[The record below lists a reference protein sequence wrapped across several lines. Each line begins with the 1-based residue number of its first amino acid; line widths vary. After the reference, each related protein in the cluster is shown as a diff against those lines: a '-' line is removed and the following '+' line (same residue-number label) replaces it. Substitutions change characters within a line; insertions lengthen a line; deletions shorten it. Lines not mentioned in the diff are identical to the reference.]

1 MFKISSDKK
10 ITMVQGDTGVIWI
23 RISNYKLS
31 QGDEV
36 RFAIVNKANPSILIC
51 QHSDKKIVLEK
62 QVTVFQKD
70 GSARITI
77 EPYDT
82 EYLQPGKYLYEIQ
95 VETKD
100 GIIDTVV
107 PLTALT
113 LMDGSIQG
121 EFGETTPTKPEPT
134 PSEIELR
141 FKRLEN
147 EIIPELGNRITNVE
161 NEIDSVN
168 SSLDNITNELGNRIT
183 NVENEID
190 SVNSSLDNIM
200 NELDEGKSIGAI
212 NVTEFGAV
220 GDGITDDTQAIQ
232 NALDA
237 SYEQN
242 KVLKF
247 EAKHYKITGTL
258 YLNDK
263 LCWEGT
269 NRIKN
274 IWSPIDNCE
283 THFDIYF
290 NSTFKEL
297 FKAKSTVSA
306 DWGLIPTLPMVR
318 VSIRNIGFIN
328 KGDNTLEMRDTIL
341 FEGMALHH
349 FTLEDS
355 YTFRIGTV
363 IHGALCLLSTIRNN
377 VFMEIERTF
386 IRSDNFEEAWGS
398 TYRVSIN
405 DSYIEHNYFSGSP
418 RFTDIKM
425 FDLFYP
431 GLSWIQNNFIEFCYI
446 AFDINTPA
454 YATNINNNV
463 LDYIFLG
470 FTSTQGGFSANID
483 NNTFSHCT
491 KDLFRNHYPT
501 EEIIERVNE
510 DKMETENWKALH
522 VPQGSLTNTTFKN
535 NRFAGC
541 DMGISFKDCWSL
553 DNFICKGN
561 TVAPADNQTNFIF
574 TDFMETGIY
583 HYLDTPLNAYIEEC
597 DGLTVDDLPSPILVK
612 SGEGSTLYSFD
623 KQILYVNGDK
633 YQNIN
638 GVWNKLNSTKIP
650 LNVIGN
656 FYNSWEFGDVTD
668 ITRSAYSCSYN
679 APQASMMVGH
689 YNVHDLYKGKT
700 YKIGY
705 SDAVNCELV
714 VYNSTNP
721 DFPVITGSGQQE
733 ATVTFPS
740 DITELS
746 IMVINIDIGQ
756 VSIKGVYMNEV

>member
-1 MFKISSDKK
+1 MFKISYDKK
-10 ITMVQGDTGVIWI
+10 ITMVQGDTGII
-23 RISNYKLS
+23 RMKISNYELS

-36 RFAIVNKANPSILIC
+36 RFAIVNKANPSILLC

-62 QVTVFQKD
+62 QVTVFEKD
-70 GSARITI
+70 GSARIVI
-77 EPYDT
+77 YPYDT

-95 VETKD
+95 VKTKD
-100 GIIDTVV
+100 GRIDTVV
-107 PLTALT
+107 PLTSFT

-121 EFGETTPTKPEPT
+121 EYGQTTPSKPKPEPT

-161 NEIDSVN
+161 KEI
-168 SSLDNITNELGNRIT
+168 
-183 NVENEID
+183 
-190 SVNSSLDNIM
+190 
-200 NELDEGKSIGAI
+200 GKSIGSI
-212 NVTEFGAV
+212 NVSEFGAV

-297 FKAKSTVSA
+297 FKAKSTVSE
-306 DWGLIPTLPMVR
+306 DWGLVPTLPMVR

-328 KGDNTLEMRDTIL
+328 KGDTTLEMRDTIL

-349 FTLEDS
+349 FTLEDC
-355 YTFRIGTV
+355 YTFRMGTV

-398 TYRVSIN
+398 TNRVSIN

-431 GLSWIQNNFIEFCYI
+431 GLCWIQNNFIEFCYI
-446 AFDINTPA
+446 GFDINTPA
-454 YATNINNNV
+454 YGTNINNNV
-463 LDYIFLG
+463 FDYIFLC
-470 FTSTQGGFSANID
+470 FTSTKGGFSANID

-491 KDLFRNHYPT
+491 KSLFRNHYPT
-501 EEIIERVNE
+501 ENIIERVNE

-522 VPQGSLTNTTFKN
+522 VPEGSLTNTTFKN

-541 DMGISFKDCWSL
+541 DMGVSFKNCWSL

-561 TVAPADNQTNFIF
+561 TISPANTETNFIF
-574 TDFMETGIY
+574 TDFMETGIF
-583 HYLDTPLNAYIEEC
+583 HYLDNPLNAYIEEC
-597 DGLTVDDLPSPILVK
+597 DGITVNDLPSPILVK
-612 SGEGSTLYSFD
+612 SGVGSTLYSFD

-638 GVWNKLNSTKIP
+638 GTWNRLNSTKIP

-656 FYNSWEFGDVTD
+656 FYNGWVFEDATD
-668 ITRSAYSCSYN
+668 ITRSAYSCSYY
-679 APQASMMVGH
+679 APRESMMVGH
-689 YNVHDLYKGKT
+689 YNVQDLYKGKT

-705 SDAVNCELV
+705 SDAVNCSLV
-714 VYNSTNP
+714 VYNSTHP
-721 DFPVITGSGQQE
+721 EFPVITGSGQQE

-740 DITELS
+740 DLTQLD
-746 IMVINIDIGQ
+746 IMVINKDIGK

>member
-1 MFKISSDKK
+1 MFKISYDKK
-10 ITMVQGDTGVIWI
+10 ITLVQGDTGII
-23 RISNYKLS
+23 RMKISDYELS

-36 RFAIVNKANPSILIC
+36 RFAIVNKANPSILLC
-51 QHSDKKIVLEK
+51 QHSDTKIVLEK
-62 QVTVFQKD
+62 QVTVFEKD
-70 GSARITI
+70 GSARIKI
-77 EPYDT
+77 SPYDT

-95 VETKD
+95 VKTKD
-100 GIIDTVV
+100 GRVDTVV
-107 PLTALT
+107 PLTSFT
-113 LMDGSIQG
+113 LMDGAIEG
-121 EFGETTPTKPEPT
+121 EYIPTSPGAGIPGGT
-134 PSEIELR
+134 NPSVPGAGTNSYDIELR
-141 FKRLEN
+141 FERLEN
-147 EIIPELGNRITNVE
+147 RV
-161 NEIDSVN
+161 
-168 SSLDNITNELGNRIT
+168 T

-200 NELDEGKSIGAI
+200 NELDEGKSIGSI
-212 NVTEFGAV
+212 NVSEFGAV
-220 GDGITDDTQAIQ
+220 GDGTTDDTQAIQ

-242 KVLKF
+242 KILKF

-318 VSIRNIGFIN
+318 ASIRNIGFIN

-349 FTLEDS
+349 FTLEDC

-386 IRSDNFEEAWGS
+386 IRSNNFEEAWGS
-398 TYRVSIN
+398 TNRVSIN

-418 RFTDIKM
+418 KFTDIKM

-431 GLSWIQNNFIEFCYI
+431 GLCWIQNNFIDFCYI
-446 AFDINTPA
+446 AFDINNPA
-454 YATNINNNV
+454 YGTNINNNV

-470 FTSTQGGFSANID
+470 FTSTQGAFSANIE

-491 KDLFRNHYPT
+491 KDLFRDHYPT
-501 EEIIERVNE
+501 EEILERVNE
-510 DKMETENWKALH
+510 NKMETENWKALH
-522 VPQGSLTNTTFKN
+522 VPQGALTNTTFKN

-574 TDFMETGIY
+574 TDFMSTGIY
-583 HYLDTPLNAYIEEC
+583 HYLDTPLNVYIEEC

-623 KQILYVNGDK
+623 KQILYMNGDK

-679 APQASMMVGH
+679 APQESMMVGH
-689 YNVHDLYKGKT
+689 YNVQDLYKGKT

-705 SDAVNCELV
+705 SDADNCDLV
-714 VYNSTNP
+714 VYNSTHP
-721 DFPVITGSGQQE
+721 EFPVITGSGQQE

-740 DITELS
+740 DLTELS
-746 IMVINIDIGQ
+746 IMVINKDIGN

>member
-1 MFKISSDKK
+1 MILKVKDENGQFKEVILKGLKGDK
-10 ITMVQGDTGVIWI
+10 GDRGDRSENFI
-23 RISNYKLS
+23 R
-31 QGDEV
+31 
-36 RFAIVNKANPSILIC
+36 
-51 QHSDKKIVLEK
+51 
-62 QVTVFQKD
+62 
-70 GSARITI
+70 
-77 EPYDT
+77 
-82 EYLQPGKYLYEIQ
+82 
-95 VETKD
+95 
-100 GIIDTVV
+100 
-107 PLTALT
+107 
-113 LMDGSIQG
+113 
-121 EFGETTPTKPEPT
+121 PED
-134 PSEIELR
+134 
-141 FKRLEN
+141 F
-147 EIIPELGNRITNVE
+147 
-161 NEIDSVN
+161 
-168 SSLDNITNELGNRIT
+168 
-183 NVENEID
+183 
-190 SVNSSLDNIM
+190 
-200 NELDEGKSIGAI
+200 GAI
-212 NVTEFGAV
+212 

-232 NALDA
+232 KALDE
-237 SYEQN
+237 SYRQN
-242 KVLKF
+242 RKLKF
-247 EAKHYKITGTL
+247 EPKHYKITSTL

-263 LCWEGT
+263 LCWEGA

-283 THFDIYF
+283 THLDVYF
-290 NSTFKEL
+290 NENFKVL
-297 FKAKSTVSA
+297 FKAKEDVSP

-328 KGDNTLEMRDTIL
+328 KGESTLEMRDTIL

-349 FTLEDS
+349 FTLEDC

-398 TYRVSIN
+398 TNRVSIN

-446 AFDINTPA
+446 GFDINNPA
-454 YATNINNNV
+454 YGTNINNNV
-463 LDYIFLG
+463 FDYVYLS
-470 FTSTQGGFSANID
+470 FTSTQGGFSANIN

-491 KDLFRNHYPT
+491 KDLFRHHFPT
-501 EEIIERVNE
+501 SEIIERIHE
-510 DKMETENWKALH
+510 EEMENQPWKALH
-522 VPQGSLTNTTFKN
+522 VPQGAITNTTFKN

-541 DMGISFKDCWSL
+541 DMGIDFTNCWCL
-553 DNFICKGN
+553 DNFISQGN
-561 TVAPADNQTNFIF
+561 TISPSDYNTEFNFTNF
-574 TDFMETGIY
+574 MGKGIY

-597 DGLTVDDLPSPILVK
+597 SEIQSNDLPSPILNK
-612 SGEGSTLYSFD
+612 KGDGTTLYSFNN
-623 KQILYVNGDK
+623 QILYVDGDK

-638 GVWNKLNSTKIP
+638 GIWNKLNTTKVP
-650 LNVIGN
+650 LNVIGS
-656 FYNSWEFGDVTD
+656 FYDSWEFGDVTD

-679 APQASMMVGH
+679 APSPSMMVGH

-705 SDAVNCELV
+705 ADAVNCNLV
-714 VYNSTNP
+714 VYNSTHP
-721 DFPVITGSGQQE
+721 EFPVISGSGSQE

-746 IMVINIDIGQ
+746 IMVINKDIGK